1 MDVILLHTY
10 ALYAYAHLLNF
21 LFSVSNYIQ
30 EVSVTEAVENIAVL
44 CTVVQS
50 EPALICRAVLHCD
63 DSMKTLLYLSSGVTQ
78 NFKTAQPCNV
88 TIQVIS
94 SNDISQVLEQA
105 LFYNVSP
112 SLIPTSTSIS
122 EFLL

>member
-1 MDVILLHTY
+1 MDAILPHTY
-10 ALYAYAHLLNF
+10 ALHAYIKLLNF

-30 EVSVTEAVENIAVL
+30 EVSVAEAVENIAVL
-44 CTVVQS
+44 CTVVQA

-63 DSMKTLLYLSSGVTQ
+63 DSMKTLLYLSSGVAQ
-78 NFKTAQPCNV
+78 NFATAQPCNV
-88 TIQVIS
+88 TIQVI

-112 SLIPTSTSIS
+112 SVKPTSTSIS
-122 EFLL
+122 EF